1 MPWPTC
7 GLRSGMW
14 VELSAEYPHLKLK
27 LWNPEGPSQAIDGFC
42 AKKLRKRRV
51 PDPLRYPLRP
61 PFNGVADFPQGSSLK
76 LDHPLPSQVFLIFRV
91 LYLEAIGLDRVL
103 HLPEVLDGAHGV
115 GYVQGEV
122 SGFPFTPDPCGPGL
136 MPSEEVHPAGFGWTD
151 DDVSPSRSEREAL
164 ETTATSIEG
173 GRSPLPPPSGGV
185 SEATSFSSI
194 IVSIISTSF
203 PTFTYSSCA
212 LARFLSWD

>member
-42 AKKLRKRRV
+42 AEKLRKRRV
-51 PDPLRYPLRP
+51 PDPLRHPLRP

-91 LYLEAIGLDRVL
+91 LYLEAIGLDHVL

-115 GYVQGEV
+115 GYVQSEV
-122 SGFPFTPDPCGPGL
+122 SGF
-136 MPSEEVHPAGFGWTD
+136 
-151 DDVSPSRSEREAL
+151 
-164 ETTATSIEG
+164 TTYEQESSDLQG
-173 GRSPLPPPSGGV
+173 GDELPTEKFINSGD
-185 SEATSFSSI
+185 I
-194 IVSIISTSF
+194 KISTRGQWGI
-203 PTFTYSSCA
+203 C
-212 LARFLSWD
+212 